1 MIVMKAMVLTGNGR
15 LTAEDVTY
23 PGLGDGQ
30 TVIRVTHSGVCGTDL
45 KIYQGGIPVRHP
57 LIMGHEMIGE
67 VIESGDGD
75 IEAGAR
81 VIIDPA
87 GFCGECFHCGIGQ
100 THICPNGL
108 LMGRDMDGGF
118 AEYVAAPSDAVF
130 ALPENVGGREA
141 VLIQVLTTCVHAQR
155 LAPVVA
161 GESVVVIGLG
171 VAGLFQLQLAR
182 AAGAGPVIGIT
193 RSPWRREL
201 AGQLGADVTLAP
213 GEDTVAR
220 VRELTEGRGADLVIE
235 SVGKLSVLAEA
246 INLARTGGRLL
257 LFGIYT
263 ETEAAL
269 PAYALYFKELNLI
282 NARAAKREDY
292 PAAIALVQS
301 GAVQLGPMVT
311 HVLPLDDL
319 ERAIT
324 MLAERDDER
333 MKVLLDH
340 T

>member
-1 MIVMKAMVLTGNGR
+1 MKAMVLTANNR
-15 LTAEDVTY
+15 LAAEDVGN
-23 PGLGDGQ
+23 PVPGDGQ
-30 TVIRVTHSGVCGTDL
+30 TLIRVTHSGVCGTDL
-45 KIYQGGIPVRHP
+45 KIYQGGIAVRHP

-67 VIESGDGD
+67 VVEGGNGGEIK
-75 IEAGAR
+75 AGAR

-87 GFCGECFHCGIGQ
+87 GFCGTCFHCAIGQ
-100 THICPNGL
+100 THICPDGL

-118 AEYVAAPSDAVF
+118 AEYLAAPTDAVF
-130 ALPENVGGREA
+130 ALPGNVGGREA

-155 LAPVVA
+155 LALVAA

-171 VAGLFQLQLAR
+171 VAGLLQLQLAK
-182 AAGAGPVIGIT
+182 AAGASPVIGIT

-213 GEDTVAR
+213 GEDTAAR

-246 INLARTGGRLL
+246 IGLARTGGRLL

-301 GAVQLGPMVT
+301 GAVRLGPMVT

-324 MLAERDDER
+324 MLAERDDQR